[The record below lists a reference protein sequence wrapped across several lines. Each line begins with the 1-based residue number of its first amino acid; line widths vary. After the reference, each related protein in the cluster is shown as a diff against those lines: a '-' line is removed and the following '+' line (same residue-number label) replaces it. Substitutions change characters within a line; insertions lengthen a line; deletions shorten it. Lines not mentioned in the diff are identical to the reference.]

1 MCLVCPCPCTQL
13 CHTCTVQCGNITKD
27 GHVAA
32 TAALT
37 PEVRA
42 KLGGVEYLFAELAPR
57 LEAPELQPFLVALAQ
72 HVVSWPVESAMR
84 TRPWSHADDYSA
96 HDTCAALETVTA
108 ALRVAQ
114 LQGEQADVQVLLAA
128 IGKRQGMKRWQ
139 ASKALQPCCVALRDE
154 PFVQQAGSRISQ
166 HAAAT
171 LVGLWVLGC

>member
-1 MCLVCPCPCTQL
+1 MHNGVAPTTAAGASGATASEAATAPPPAGVGTPMRCFNTSCSSHRSGDNPSLLRAGVYASAIYFCGDADKL

-72 HVVSWPVESAMR
+72 HVVSWPVESVMR

-96 HDTCAALETVTA
+96 HDTRAALETVTA
-108 ALRVAQ
+108 ALRVA
-114 LQGEQADVQVLLAA
+114 
-128 IGKRQGMKRWQ
+128 
-139 ASKALQPCCVALRDE
+139 
-154 PFVQQAGSRISQ
+154 
-166 HAAAT
+166 
-171 LVGLWVLGC
+171 